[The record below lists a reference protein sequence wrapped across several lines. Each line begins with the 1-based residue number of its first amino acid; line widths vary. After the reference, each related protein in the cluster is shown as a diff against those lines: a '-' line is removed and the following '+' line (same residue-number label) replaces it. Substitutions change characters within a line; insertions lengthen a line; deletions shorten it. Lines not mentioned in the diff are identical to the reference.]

1 MKVDFVTIFPAMVE
15 TALDAGVVGRAKA
28 SGLVDVVVRD
38 LRDYTEDWHR
48 VVDDIPYGGGPG
60 MVMKPEPFFRAVE
73 AIAAERG
80 QPSAVVMVTPQGKP
94 LTHAKALRLSRLPH
108 RAAVRPYEGVDE
120 RVTEALVTEE
130 ISIGDYVLTGGELAA
145 LVVVD
150 AVVRLVP
157 GVVGDEASVAEDS
170 FVRGLLDHPHY
181 TRPAV
186 FRGMAVPDVL
196 MSGHHAAIEA
206 WRRDAR
212 VKRTATRRP
221 DLLEAAELNDAERQ
235 ALAAWRGDAPPP
247 KAKRRTRRRPT
258 PPPPGNE
265 PG

>member
-1 MKVDFVTIFPAMVE
+1 A
-15 TALDAGVVGRAKA
+15 
-28 SGLVDVVVRD
+28 VRD
-38 LRDYTEDWHR
+38 LRDYTEDRHR

-80 QPSAVVMVTPQGKP
+80 QLSAVVVATPQGRP
-94 LTHAKALRLSRLPH
+94 LTHAKALRLSRMDRIVVLCG
-108 RAAVRPYEGVDE
+108 RYEGVDE
-120 RVTEALVTEE
+120 RVTESLATEE

-145 LVVVD
+145 LVIVD

-186 FRGMAVPDVL
+186 FRGMAVPEVL
-196 MSGHHAAIEA
+196 LSGHHAAIET
-206 WRRDAR
+206 WRRRER
-212 VKRTATRRP
+212 VRRTIERRP
-221 DLLEAAELNDAERQ
+221 DLLDAAALSDDERRALEELRAGRPD
-235 ALAAWRGDAPPP
+235 
-247 KAKRRTRRRPT
+247 AKRSRRKRAPK
-258 PPPPGNE
+258 PRA
-265 PG
+265 